1 MQVKKKAQRITS
13 PLGVAVYPKLVKPDT
28 KFDANG
34 VYSVDLDLDPND
46 KEVKAFVATIKK
58 AADVAYAETCE
69 AKGGKKLKRADLSI
83 KETEDGMLRFKFK
96 LKAKGGTEDK
106 AWDQK
111 PALFDAKGNPIANPP
126 SIGSG
131 SKIRVAFELVPYFT
145 AMVGAGITF
154 RMRAVQIC
162 ELREYTPDGGFDA
175 FGFKATDG
183 YSAGSDTPAQAPQ
196 DDATEESD
204 GDDF

>member
-1 MQVKKKAQRITS
+1 
-13 PLGVAVYPKLVKPDT
+13 LVKPDT

-46 KEVKAFVATIKK
+46 KEVKAFVASIKK
-58 AADVAYAETCE
+58 AADTAYAEACE

-106 AWDQK
+106 SWDQK
-111 PALFDAKGNPIANPP
+111 PMLFDAKGNPIANPP

-145 AMVGAGITF
+145 AMVGAGVTF

-183 YSAGSDTPAQAPQ
+183 YSAGSDTPATTQ

-204 GDDF
+204 GVDF